1 MKGGLGCGGIGCLV
15 IVAAVVIAV
24 VVGMNSNSEER
35 EAERQ
40 EGLAAIACQDVVR
53 DNLRSPSTADFVGFP
68 EVNGS
73 IITGQVDAQN
83 GFGATVR
90 SSFQCTIVSPERVRL
105 DFIE

>member
-1 MKGGLGCGGIGCLV
+1 MTAFTSATTC
-15 IVAAVVIAV
+15 ATT
-24 VVGMNSNSEER
+24 VGYTTMRDST
-35 EAERQ
+35 
-40 EGLAAIACQDVVR
+40 CQNVVR

-105 DFIE
+105 DFLE